1 MKRTFF
7 TLTAVLASALC
18 FAQTTERIDVGTMQ
32 KVRQTKA
39 TSQVMTLK
47 SKDAPKKS
55 AATGNYYT
63 RPAGTMYRGFDKEGM
78 GYYNVGLVAPAY
90 TDMQFT
96 NMNADRSGN
105 WYLNAQTGLVSAD
118 DMADADNNLIIEGGI
133 QGGYYLP
140 EPVLVNGSDSYKL
153 PNRYGST
160 YMGQISTSYEI
171 TPLTY
176 TDSHVGRPLNGW
188 GILSSHYLYG
198 AGTYNDPE
206 LGALTSIG
214 VRQHYEK
221 PISPL
226 YVEDIY
232 LSAVSNNG
240 DDTPLKNGATLT
252 MRITNDAG
260 EEIAVLTAGAEDLTQ
275 EGDPKSDE
283 YYGLAYQWNIVFT
296 NKVEDPL
303 SGTLVAN
310 PFVID
315 EAFNVEITG
324 FDNPDVNLGL
334 CGFQCAE
341 EDPLEDAD
349 VLLSDGDEVYA
360 LSYTSAN
367 LALPMTFTGIFD
379 YVDVSSVLSYYTDD
393 TQTAT
398 VDIENCN
405 VLRITDDGTSCYMD
419 NEAGEPAAYV
429 MTGADWY
436 DDNQNENYYYEVA
449 SSSDGNGDWITSY
462 AVDNTSWIELGY
474 NFITFSATA
483 CPSGEGRW
491 AVVNIVGRG
500 VTSATP
506 IILLQGTATLD
517 DVNIPSGIT
526 NITTGNSNKEFDP
539 NASVYNLEGQR
550 VSKDAKGILIQNG
563 RKFIRK

>member
-18 FAQTTERIDVGTMQ
+18 FAQTTECIDVGTMQ

-78 GYYNVGLVAPAY
+78 GYYNVKLVAPAY

-105 WYLNAQTGLVSAD
+105 WYLNDAETGLVPAD

-133 QGGYYLP
+133 KGGYYLP

-160 YMGQISTSYEI
+160 YPGQISTSYEI

-176 TDSHVGRPLNGW
+176 TDSHVGRPLTGW
-188 GILSSHYLYG
+188 GILSTNYLFGSGTFTDEEYG
-198 AGTYNDPE
+198 T
-206 LGALTSIG
+206 LTSIG

-275 EGDPKSDE
+275 EGDPESDE

-334 CGFQCAE
+334 FGFESAAE
-341 EDPLEDAD
+341 DQLEGAD
-349 VLLSDGDEVYA
+349 ILFEGGLSLGYKGD
-360 LSYTSAN
+360 

-449 SSSDGNGDWITSY
+449 SSSDGSGDWITSY

-539 NASVYNLEGQR
+539 NAPVYNLEGQR

>member
-1 MKRTFF
+1 
-7 TLTAVLASALC
+7 
-18 FAQTTERIDVGTMQ
+18 
-32 KVRQTKA
+32 
-39 TSQVMTLK
+39 
-47 SKDAPKKS
+47 
-55 AATGNYYT
+55 
-63 RPAGTMYRGFDKEGM
+63 
-78 GYYNVGLVAPAY
+78 
-90 TDMQFT
+90 
-96 NMNADRSGN
+96 
-105 WYLNAQTGLVSAD
+105 
-118 DMADADNNLIIEGGI
+118 
-133 QGGYYLP
+133 
-140 EPVLVNGSDSYKL
+140 
-153 PNRYGST
+153 
-160 YMGQISTSYEI
+160 
-171 TPLTY
+171 
-176 TDSHVGRPLNGW
+176 
-188 GILSSHYLYG
+188 
-198 AGTYNDPE
+198 
-206 LGALTSIG
+206 
-214 VRQHYEK
+214 
-221 PISPL
+221 
-226 YVEDIY
+226 
-232 LSAVSNNG
+232 
-240 DDTPLKNGATLT
+240 

-341 EDPLEDAD
+341 EDPLENAD

-449 SSSDGNGDWITSY
+449 SSSDGSGDWITSY

-506 IILLQGTATLD
+506 IILCRVRLHL
-517 DVNIPSGIT
+517 
-526 NITTGNSNKEFDP
+526 TT
-539 NASVYNLEGQR
+539 
-550 VSKDAKGILIQNG
+550 
-563 RKFIRK
+563 